1 MVRDFGSR
9 GVDAVPTE
17 QGSPTPPGEYAAP
30 AASRRSRGRRVAAL
44 LILVLVAA
52 GIAWWLLRAGA
63 DDDGQQAMAAPPPP
77 QVTVAA
83 PIVKEIVEWNEYTGQ
98 FQAVEE
104 VEIRSRV
111 SGYLDQIHFRDGQIV
126 AAGDLLFSIDPRPFG
141 IAVSSAKAQLTQAKA
156 RLDLANAQL
165 ARAEQ
170 LRKKDTVSAAVY
182 DERYQEMRAAA
193 ASVEVAESALRDA
206 ELNLEYASIVAPIE
220 GRIGARAVSI
230 GNLVNGGSG
239 PETTVLTTIVSL
251 NPIRFVF
258 DISEAELLAY
268 QRAVAEGRMTATPE
282 RPIEVQAKL
291 MDDDGWLLNGRID
304 FIDNQVNRGSG
315 TIRVRA
321 AFPNPDLKLTPGQFG
336 RIRVPASN
344 RYEAIIVPEA
354 ALLND
359 QARKIIM
366 TVAEDGTVVPKVV
379 RPGPNRGPELRII
392 RSGLEPTDKII
403 VSGLMRV
410 RPGMKVAAQEGA
422 IDIQDPED

>member
-1 MVRDFGSR
+1 MPP
-9 GVDAVPTE
+9 AE
-17 QGSPTPPGEYAAP
+17 QGSQAPAGEYAAP
-30 AASRRSRGRRVAAL
+30 AGPRRSWVRRAAIL
-44 LILVLVAA
+44 LILLAIGA
-52 GIAWWLLRAGA
+52 GLGWWFLKPAVTDA
-63 DDDGQQAMAAPPPP
+63 GQQAMAAPPPP

-83 PIVKEIVEWNEYTGQ
+83 PMVKEIVEWNEYTGQ

-111 SGYLDQIHFRDGQIV
+111 SGYLDRIHFRDGQIV
-126 AAGDLLFSIDPRPFG
+126 NAGDLLFTIDPRPFE
-141 IAVSSAKAQLTQAKA
+141 ISVNSANAQLTEAKA

-170 LRKKDTVSAAVY
+170 LRKKDNVSAAVY

-193 ASVEVAESALRDA
+193 ASVEVAESARRDA
-206 ELNLEYASIVAPIE
+206 ELNLEYAGITAPIG

-258 DISEAELLAY
+258 DISESELLSY
-268 QRAVAEGRMTATPE
+268 QRAVQEGRMSATPE
-282 RPIEVQAKL
+282 RHIEVQGQL
-291 MDDDGWLLNGRID
+291 MGDEAWTLNGRID
-304 FIDNQVNRGSG
+304 FIDNQVNRGAG

-321 AFPNPDLKLTPGQFG
+321 VFPNPDLRLTPGQFG
-336 RIRVPASN
+336 RVRVPASN
-344 RYEAIIVPEA
+344 RYSAMIVPESA
-354 ALLND
+354 ILND
-359 QARKIIM
+359 QARKIVM

-403 VSGLMRV
+403 ISGLMRV
-410 RPGMKVAAQEGA
+410 RPGMQVAPQEGA
-422 IDIQDPED
+422 IEIPDPEE

>member
-1 MVRDFGSR
+1 MPP
-9 GVDAVPTE
+9 AE
-17 QGSPTPPGEYAAP
+17 QGPQSPAGEYAAP
-30 AASRRSRGRRVAAL
+30 VRRPARWARAVVL
-44 LILVLVAA
+44 LALVLVGA
-52 GIAWWLLRAGA
+52 GLGWWLLKPGAG
-63 DDDGQQAMAAPPPP
+63 DGAQQAMAAPPPP
-77 QVTVAA
+77 QVTVST
-83 PIVKEIVEWNEYTGQ
+83 PMIKEIVEWNEYTGQ
-98 FQAVEE
+98 FQAVED

-126 AAGDLLFSIDPRPFG
+126 QASDLLFTIDPRPFE
-141 IAVSSAKAQLTQAKA
+141 IAVASAKAQLTESKA

-170 LRKKDTVSAAVY
+170 LRKKDNVSAAVY

-193 ASVEVAESALRDA
+193 ASVEVAQSALRDA
-206 ELNLEYASIVAPIE
+206 ELNLEYASITAPIG

-268 QRAVAEGRMTATPE
+268 QRAVAEGRMSATPE
-282 RPIEVQAKL
+282 QSIEVQGKL
-291 MDDDGWLLNGRID
+291 LDDERWTLNGRID

-321 AFPNPDLKLTPGQFG
+321 VFPNPDLKLTPGQFG

-359 QARKIIM
+359 QARKIVM
-366 TVAEDGTVVPKVV
+366 TVAADGTVVPKVV

-392 RSGLEPTDKII
+392 RSGLEPTDRII
-403 VSGLMRV
+403 ISGLMRV
-410 RPGMKVAAQEGA
+410 RPGMKVAAEDGA
-422 IDIQDPED
+422 IEIQDPEE

>member
-1 MVRDFGSR
+1 MPP
-9 GVDAVPTE
+9 AE
-17 QGSPTPPGEYAAP
+17 QGAPTPAGEYAAP
-30 AASRRSRGRRVAAL
+30 ARPRRGWARRAVIF
-44 LILVLVAA
+44 LILVLIGA
-52 GIAWWLLRAGA
+52 GLGWWFLKPGA
-63 DDDGQQAMAAPPPP
+63 TDAGQQAMAAPPPP
-77 QVTVAA
+77 QVTVST
-83 PIVKEIVEWNEYTGQ
+83 PMMKEIVEWNEYTGQ

-126 AAGDLLFSIDPRPFG
+126 AAGDLLFTIDPRPFD
-141 IAVSSAKAQLTQAKA
+141 IAVNSAKAQLAQAKA

-170 LRKKDTVSAAVY
+170 LRKKDNVSAAVY

-193 ASVEVAESALRDA
+193 ASVEVAQSALRDA
-206 ELNLEYASIVAPIE
+206 ELNLDYARITAPIG

-239 PETTVLTTIVSL
+239 PDTTVLTTIVSL
-251 NPIRFVF
+251 NPIRFLF

-268 QRAVAEGRMTATPE
+268 QRAVAEGRMSATPE
-282 RPIEVQAKL
+282 QPIEVQGKL
-291 MDDDGWLLNGRID
+291 LDDERWILNGRID
-304 FIDNQVNRGSG
+304 FIDNQVNRGAG

-321 AFPNPDLKLTPGQFG
+321 VFPNPDLTLTPGQFG

-344 RYEAIIVPEA
+344 RYSAMIVPES

-359 QARKIIM
+359 QSRKIVM

-392 RSGLEPTDKII
+392 RSGLEPTDKVII
-403 VSGLMRV
+403 SGLMRV
-410 RPGMKVAAQEGA
+410 RPGMKVAAQDGA
-422 IDIQDPED
+422 IEIADPEE

>member
-1 MVRDFGSR
+1 
-9 GVDAVPTE
+9 
-17 QGSPTPPGEYAAP
+17 
-30 AASRRSRGRRVAAL
+30 
-44 LILVLVAA
+44 
-52 GIAWWLLRAGA
+52 
-63 DDDGQQAMAAPPPP
+63 
-77 QVTVAA
+77 
-83 PIVKEIVEWNEYTGQ
+83 
-98 FQAVEE
+98 VEE

-126 AAGDLLFSIDPRPFG
+126 QAGDLLFSIDPRPFE
-141 IAVSSAKAQLTQAKA
+141 IAGASARAQLTEAKA

-170 LRKKDTVSAAVY
+170 LRKRDNVSAAVF

-193 ASVEVAESALRDA
+193 ASVEVAQSALRDA
-206 ELNLEYASIVAPIE
+206 ELNLEYARITAPIG
-220 GRIGARAVSI
+220 GRIGARSVSI

-251 NPIRFVF
+251 NPIRLLF

-268 QRAVAEGRMTATPE
+268 QRAVAEGRMSATPE
-282 RPIEVQAKL
+282 QPIEVQGKL
-291 MDDDGWLLNGRID
+291 LDDERWTLNGRID

-321 AFPNPDLKLTPGQFG
+321 VFPNPDLRLTPGQFG
-336 RIRVPASN
+336 RIRMPASN
-344 RYEAIIVPEA
+344 RYSAMIVPES

-359 QARKIIM
+359 QARKMVM

-392 RSGLEPTDKII
+392 RSGLEPTDKVII
-403 VSGLMRV
+403 SGLMRV
-410 RPGMKVAAQEGA
+410 RPGMKVAAQDGA
-422 IDIQDPED
+422 IEIQDPEE

>member
-1 MVRDFGSR
+1 V
-9 GVDAVPTE
+9 GV
-17 QGSPTPPGEYAAP
+17 
-30 AASRRSRGRRVAAL
+30 L
-44 LILVLVAA
+44 LVVLLVAA
-52 GIAWWLLRAGA
+52 GIVWWFLRPGA
-63 DDDGQQAMAAPPPP
+63 TETGQQALAAPPPP
-77 QVTVAA
+77 QVTVSA
-83 PIVKEIVEWNEYTGQ
+83 PMIKEIVEWNEYTGQ

-111 SGYLDQIHFRDGQIV
+111 SGYLEQIHFRDGQIV
-126 AAGDLLFSIDPRPFG
+126 EAGDLLFTIDPRPFD
-141 IAVSSAKAQLTQAKA
+141 IAVDSARAQLNEAKA

-170 LRKKDTVSAAVY
+170 LRKKDNVSAAVY

-193 ASVEVAESALRDA
+193 ASVEVAQSAVRDA
-206 ELNLEYASIVAPIE
+206 ELNLEYAGITAPIG

-291 MDDDGWLLNGRID
+291 MDDTGWILNGRID

-321 AFPNPDLKLTPGQFG
+321 VFPNPDFELTPGQFG

-344 RYEAIIVPEA
+344 RYRAIIVPEA

-359 QARKIIM
+359 QARKIVM

-410 RPGMKVAAQEGA
+410 RPGMKVAAQEGT
-422 IDIQDPED
+422 IEIQDPEE

>member
-1 MVRDFGSR
+1 MSP
-9 GVDAVPTE
+9 AE
-17 QGSPTPPGEYAAP
+17 QGAHTPGGESAAP
-30 AASRRSRGRRVAAL
+30 GRPRRGRAGRAAIL
-44 LILVLVAA
+44 LVVLLVAA
-52 GIAWWLLRAGA
+52 GIAWWFLRPGGTDA
-63 DDDGQQAMAAPPPP
+63 GQQAMAAPPPP
-77 QVTVAA
+77 QVTVST
-83 PIVKEIVEWNEYTGQ
+83 PIIKEIVEWNEYTGQ

-111 SGYLDQIHFRDGQIV
+111 SGYLEQIHFRDGQIV
-126 AAGDLLFSIDPRPFG
+126 QAGDLLFTIDPRPFDN
-141 IAVSSAKAQLTQAKA
+141 AVNSAKAQLTQAKA

-170 LRKKDTVSAAVY
+170 LRKKDTVSAAVF

-193 ASVEVAESALRDA
+193 ASVEVAQSALRDA
-206 ELNLEYASIVAPIE
+206 ELNLEYAGITAPIG

-251 NPIRFVF
+251 NPIHFLF

-282 RPIEVQAKL
+282 RPIEVQGKL
-291 MDDDGWLLNGRID
+291 LDDTGWALSGRID

-321 AFPNPDLKLTPGQFG
+321 VFPNPDFNLTPGQFG

-344 RYEAIIVPEA
+344 RYQAIIVPEA

-359 QARKIIM
+359 QARKIVM

-422 IDIQDPED
+422 IEIQDPEE

>member
-1 MVRDFGSR
+1 L
-9 GVDAVPTE
+9 
-17 QGSPTPPGEYAAP
+17 SP
-30 AASRRSRGRRVAAL
+30 
-44 LILVLVAA
+44 
-52 GIAWWLLRAGA
+52 GA
-63 DDDGQQAMAAPPPP
+63 TDGAQQAMAAPPPP
-77 QVTVAA
+77 QVTVSA
-83 PIVKEIVEWNEYTGQ
+83 PILKDIVEWDEYTGQ

-126 AAGDLLFSIDPRPFG
+126 NAGDLLFSIDPRPFQ
-141 IAVSSAKAQLTQAKA
+141 IAVNSAKAQLSEAKA

-170 LRKKDTVSAAVY
+170 LRKKDNVSAAVY

-193 ASVEVAESALRDA
+193 ASVEVADSALRDA
-206 ELNLEYASIVAPIE
+206 ELNLQYGSITAPIE
-220 GRIGARAVSI
+220 GRIGERAVSI

-251 NPIRFVF
+251 NPIRLVF

-282 RPIEVQAKL
+282 RSIEVQAKL
-291 MDDDGWLLNGRID
+291 MDDTAWILNGRID

-321 AFPNPDLKLTPGQFG
+321 VFPNPDFKLTPGQFG

-344 RYEAIIVPEA
+344 RYKAIIVPEA

-359 QARKIIM
+359 QARKIVM

-403 VSGLMRV
+403 ISGLMRV
-410 RPGMKVAAQEGA
+410 RPGMKVTAQDGA
-422 IDIQDPED
+422 IDIPDPEE

>member
-9 GVDAVPTE
+9 GVDAVPAE

-30 AASRRSRGRRVAAL
+30 AASRRSRGRRAAAL

-182 DERYQEMRAAA
+182 DERYQEMRASA

-206 ELNLEYASIVAPIE
+206 ELNLEYASIAAPIE

-251 NPIRFVF
+251 NPIRFIF

-403 VSGLMRV
+403 ISGLMRV

-422 IDIQDPED
+422 IDIQDPEE

>member
-1 MVRDFGSR
+1 VLLALVLAG
-9 GVDAVPTE
+9 
-17 QGSPTPPGEYAAP
+17 
-30 AASRRSRGRRVAAL
+30 AAL
-44 LILVLVAA
+44 
-52 GIAWWLLRAGA
+52 GWWLLKPGA
-63 DDDGQQAMAAPPPP
+63 TDGGQQAMAAPPPP
-77 QVTVAA
+77 QVTVST
-83 PIVKEIVEWNEYTGQ
+83 PMIKDIVEWNEYTGQ

-126 AAGDLLFSIDPRPFG
+126 QAGDLLFTIDPRPFE
-141 IAVSSAKAQLTQAKA
+141 IAVASANAQLTESKA

-170 LRKKDTVSAAVY
+170 LRKKDNVSAAVY

-193 ASVEVAESALRDA
+193 ASVEVAQSALRDA
-206 ELNLEYASIVAPIE
+206 ELNLDYARITAPIG

-251 NPIRFVF
+251 NPIHFLF
-258 DISEAELLAY
+258 DISESELLAY
-268 QRAVAEGRMTATPE
+268 QRAVAEGRMSATPE
-282 RPIEVQAKL
+282 QSIEVQGKL
-291 MDDDGWLLNGRID
+291 LDDERWTLNGRID
-304 FIDNQVNRGSG
+304 FIDNQVNRGAG

-321 AFPNPDLKLTPGQFG
+321 VFPNPDLRLTPGQFG
-336 RIRVPASN
+336 RIRMPASN
-344 RYEAIIVPEA
+344 RYSAMIVPES

-359 QARKIIM
+359 QARKMVM

-392 RSGLEPTDKII
+392 RSGLEPTDKVII
-403 VSGLMRV
+403 SGLMRV
-410 RPGMKVAAQEGA
+410 RPGMKVAAQDGA
-422 IDIQDPED
+422 IEIQDPEE